1 MMARQMDKVIVAEIG
16 MEGGGVTIFG
26 NQSERG
32 WTFWTEGSSMDLDEN
47 DDEVWH
53 SWSSEPVSEL
63 ELVLPKGWP
72 LFHPVQI
79 HPEFL
84 GWFRANYEI
93 TRASLPDDQRRYQE
107 RHRHR
112 HWTVILGGAWVKP
125 AIEFT
130 RANVVR

>member
-1 MMARQMDKVIVAEIG
+1 
-16 MEGGGVTIFG
+16 
-26 NQSERG
+26 
-32 WTFWTEGSSMDLDEN
+32 MDLDEN

-53 SWSSEPVSEL
+53 SWSSEPVSDL
-63 ELVLPKGWP
+63 GLVLPKDWP

-107 RHRHR
+107 RHRHGR
-112 HWTVILGGAWVKP
+112 MDGDSWGRVGKAGNRIHC
-125 AIEFT
+125 
-130 RANVVR
+130 ANVVR